1 MVRALVKAWDQCVT
15 YTYENGEDA
24 ARIISKRYGVQTLPL
39 DVAMSAVKSMQMIKF
54 WSRGDIDMRGL
65 NLMVD
70 AMREQGEWTG
80 DANLASMI
88 DRSFLPADLRNT

>member
-1 MVRALVKAWDQCVT
+1 
-15 YTYENGEDA
+15 
-24 ARIISKRYGVQTLPL
+24 
-39 DVAMSAVKSMQMIKF
+39 MQMIKF